1 MRIFIVY
8 FRFGRFFIA
17 FFRWASQESVMAS
30 KGSGLFT
37 WLATA
42 CVAKPVIMTGAMLLL
57 RAFHDPLYAN
67 PICAA
72 RCVGALE

>member
-1 MRIFIVY
+1 
-8 FRFGRFFIA
+8 
-17 FFRWASQESVMAS
+17 MAS
-30 KGSGLFT
+30 KGSDLFT

-72 RCVGALE
+72 RCVGALERE